1 MLPGLAVDYSKKQQ
15 TVIFCMRSEQQKNSW
30 MLQTKQRKIQIL
42 RISTC
47 LSRDKYQ
54 VLFCVSAKTRN
65 CDDQTMRDRLIE
77 LSHGRAMD

>member
-1 MLPGLAVDYSKKQQ
+1 
-15 TVIFCMRSEQQKNSW
+15 

-54 VLFCVSAKTRN
+54 VLFCESTKNRN
-65 CDDQTMRDRLIE
+65 CDAQTVPDGLIE

>member
-1 MLPGLAVDYSKKQQ
+1 
-15 TVIFCMRSEQQKNSW
+15 

-54 VLFCVSAKTRN
+54 VLFCVLAKTRN
-65 CDDQTMRDRLIE
+65 CEDQTMRDRLIE